1 MASDP
6 QVQIRQK
13 FDEILAQAKKEAA
26 IQNAPLKKN
35 DELERLTAEQ
45 QVLKYHN
52 DLLGIKSEIDNFETI
67 EYYCFAKNKMLLYK
81 IFSARILCNE
91 RNEEQNIRK
100 GFMLSEKYNQTSHQL
115 LKAKKQ
121 IAPFTYKKYLANQDN
136 VMLYEL
142 QEQPYGT
149 TDEDYLKICSWQ
161 INKKVECTLLEFN
174 LLRENFLISV
184 ADEIEFNHCIQKEI
198 DQLEN
203 IYHNCNSWK
212 ADRLKRELGLLRG
225 LNNIYLGED
234 FSAFYQEFCQ
244 ALKGNR
250 RHLMQ
255 KPLFFNQAIH
265 AIKNRKIT
273 NPFIFFLSLL
283 MYCRWLSDV
292 LAGAEDIRSKNELS
306 FSDLFN
312 IGLKE
317 GITLGKI
324 AVGKLKEKF
333 IDQKSNDKKY
343 RKALKKEYNKQI
355 KLLDK
360 LDYPDYFSFLEQTQK
375 LRNCFLNDCLYSIN
389 TDLPFDELKRAIV
402 LNEILSFLDEE
413 LSLVD
418 HNPLGLISHL
428 LLEKTQMIEIICHL
442 APKTGQIKQ
451 LLETLARVSNHCHNE
466 RIPLCFI
473 HKEINNSFSSIFK
486 AAIEDYI
493 QSIGRM
499 NTNERGYFLVEQLRD
514 IKHIERMC
522 KIDNHEMNS
531 YFQQIKHIDE
541 DELEIVQDMQPYKI
555 ISLSELLDKKE
566 TKKTKPLSFGYR
578 PGPRPYKPIVKAMFL
593 RMNLVADD
601 TTVDEY
607 MEVVTAPDLSK
618 VTKKIQLGLKTN
630 VFRKFMDLS
639 GDWFK
644 NFKPARIEQSG
655 LFISLNEG
663 PIKSQ
668 TLYNSK
674 EILPED
680 NKLLEEIFKAKYN
693 SGKEP

>member
-13 FDEILAQAKKEAA
+13 FDEILAEAKKEAA
-26 IQNAPLKKN
+26 TQTAPLKKN

-121 IAPFTYKKYLANQDN
+121 IPPFTYKKYLANEDN

-203 IYHNCNSWK
+203 IYHYCNSWK

-618 VTKKIQLGLKTN
+618 VTKKVPLGIKLT
-630 VFRKFMDLS
+630 VFRKFMELS
-639 GDWFK
+639 KSWFK
-644 NFKPARIEQSG
+644 NFKAARIEQSG
-655 LFISLNEG
+655 IFISLKEG
-663 PIKSQ
+663 PVTAKVI
-668 TLYNSK
+668 YNSK
-674 EILPED
+674 EILKED
-680 NKLLEEIFKAKYN
+680 NDLVEEIFKAKYN
-693 SGKEP
+693 SSE